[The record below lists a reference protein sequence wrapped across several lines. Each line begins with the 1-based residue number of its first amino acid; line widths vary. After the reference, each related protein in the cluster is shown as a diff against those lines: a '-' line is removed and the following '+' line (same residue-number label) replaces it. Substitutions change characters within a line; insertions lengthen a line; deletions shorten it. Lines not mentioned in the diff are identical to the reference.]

1 MISVLSA
8 TRSCI
13 PLVLP
18 FLETSLRDSS
28 PNSKSQAA
36 FALLTLAE
44 KFGWSRQMTKDYCMT
59 DAEESRWCMLLFVG
73 RVREVRP

>member
-36 FALLTLAE
+36 FALLTLAQ
-44 KFGWSRQMTKDYCMT
+44 KFGWSRQMTMT
-59 DAEESRWCMLLFVG
+59 TA
-73 RVREVRP
+73 